1 MATTVK
7 SATTMKSATAVESS
21 CMESAKRMATA
32 EMASAETMA
41 EEVVSPI
48 VGTKVIKISAT
59 DVRAVKRSHNPIPS
73 ASAKQKDGGSSN

>member
-1 MATTVK
+1 MESTT
-7 SATTMKSATAVESS
+7 VESS
-21 CMESAKRMATA
+21 CMESAKGMAAA

-59 DVRAVKRSHNPIPS
+59 DVRTVKRSHNPVPS
-73 ASAKQKDGGSSN
+73 ASTQQKDGGSSN

>member
-1 MATTVK
+1 M
-7 SATTMKSATAVESS
+7 SATAVESATAMES
-21 CMESAKRMATA
+21 TTVESAKGMATA

-59 DVRAVKRSHNPIPS
+59 DVRTVK
-73 ASAKQKDGGSSN
+73 